1 MAGMERMREFN
12 ERTWLAWLVKVRV
25 IVITFLLVIELA
37 IVRLTDT
44 NVPERLFL
52 VAMLL
57 WYVTSA
63 LHAALLKYTRNY
75 QLQSRLQVLSDLAF
89 ATAVVYLTGGIDTS
103 FNFLYPLVIFMAS
116 VLLSSTWTY
125 LVGLLS
131 FILFG
136 AMVEL
141 SYFDLLRSYSV
152 THPDTKSLQAIIFI
166 NLFAYL
172 AIAYLSSK
180 LSNRLRQVHVELE
193 DKSGALE
200 DLQALHENII
210 NSMSGG
216 LITTDLEGRVRFVN
230 PAGQRL
236 LERTTA
242 FLAGKPVG
250 EIFLDPLPPVECYAG
265 RGEVRCTTSSGGE
278 KTFAVT
284 ASALEVHDRGVIGYV
299 YTLDDLTDI
308 RRLEREVRMRDRL
321 AAIGRMASGIAH
333 EIRNPLSSIAGSVQV
348 LSGISELNEEQRT
361 LVDIVVGESERLNG
375 IISDFLV
382 YARDKNYKLAS
393 HDLIVLLQ
401 ETLSAFEHHRGKN
414 LQVVRR
420 FQPLEAHALV
430 DRDRIRQVFWN
441 ICDAASRAMP
451 QGGTLTVCLA
461 PVGEDWRIS
470 FADTGKGFTAQQV
483 EKLFEP
489 FQAQLEGGTG
499 LGLAIVYQIVQAHQG
514 KVSVRSARGG
524 GTEFILELKQA
535 GRPAVELAPAEAGAE
550 VAHG

>member
-1 MAGMERMREFN
+1 MREFN

-44 NVPERLFL
+44 NVPQRLFL

-125 LVGLLS
+125 LVALLS

-141 SYFDLLRSYSV
+141 SYFDLVRSYSV
-152 THPDTKSLQAIIFI
+152 TNPDTKSLQAIIFI

-180 LSNRLRQVHVELE
+180 LSNRLRQVHFELE

-236 LERTTA
+236 LERTTTV
-242 FLAGKPVG
+242 LAGKPVA
-250 EIFLDPLPPVECYAG
+250 EIFLDRLPPVESYAG
-265 RGEVRCTTSSGGE
+265 RGEVRCATPSGAE

-284 ASALEVHDRGVIGYV
+284 ASALEVHDRGIIGYV

-321 AAIGRMASGIAH
+321 TAIGRMASGIAH

-361 LVDIVVGESERLNG
+361 LVDIVVRESERLNA

-382 YARDKNYKLAS
+382 YARDKSYKLAPQ
-393 HDLIVLLQ
+393 DLVLLLQ
-401 ETLSAFEHHRGKN
+401 ETLGALEHHRGGKG

-420 FQPLEAHALV
+420 FQPAEAYALL

-451 QGGTLTVCLA
+451 QGGTLTVSLA
-461 PVGEDWRIS
+461 PAGKDWRIS

-483 EKLFEP
+483 EKVFEP

-514 KVSVRSARGG
+514 KVSVRSAPGG
-524 GTEFILELKQA
+524 GTEFIVDLKQA
-535 GRPAVELAPAEAGAE
+535 ERGRPAVEVAPAEVGAE

>member
-1 MAGMERMREFN
+1 MREFN

-52 VAMLL
+52 GAILL
-57 WYVTSA
+57 WYLASA
-63 LHAALLKYTRNY
+63 LHAVLRQYTQNY
-75 QLQSRLQVLSDLAF
+75 QVQSRLQVVTDLAF

-116 VLLSSTWTY
+116 ILLSSTWTY
-125 LVGLLS
+125 LVALLS
-131 FILFG
+131 FIFFG

-141 SYFDLLRSYSV
+141 SYFDLVPSYSI

-180 LSNRLRQVHVELE
+180 LSNRLRQVHVELK

-216 LITTDLEGRVRFVN
+216 LITTDLDGRVRFVN

-236 LERTTA
+236 LERAATE
-242 FLAGKPVG
+242 LAGKPVAH
-250 EIFLDPLPPVECYAG
+250 IFLDRLPPVESGAA
-265 RGEVRCTTSSGGE
+265 RGEVRCANLSGAE

-284 ASALEVHDRGVIGYV
+284 GSALEVHDRGVIGYV

-348 LSGISELNEEQRT
+348 LSGISELDGEQRT
-361 LVDIVVGESERLNG
+361 LVDIAVRESERLNA

-382 YARDKNYKLAS
+382 YARDKNYKLAP
-393 HDLIVLLQ
+393 HNLVPLLE
-401 ETLSAFEHHRGKN
+401 ETLSALEEHRGGN
-414 LQVVRR
+414 SLQVVRR
-420 FQPLEAHALV
+420 FEPAEALALV

-441 ICDAASRAMP
+441 ICDTASRAMP
-451 QGGTLTVCLA
+451 LGGTLTVTLA
-461 PVGEDWRIS
+461 PAGSDWRIA
-470 FADTGKGFTAQQV
+470 FADTGKGFTTQQA
-483 EKLFEP
+483 EKVFEP
-489 FQAQLEGGTG
+489 FQAQLDGATG

-514 KVSVRSARGG
+514 KVAVRSAPSG
-524 GTEFILELKQA
+524 GTEFIVELKQA
-535 GRPAVELAPAEAGAE
+535 ERGRPKAAPAEVGAE